1 MIDNV
6 CALVVTYNRPQLLCD
21 CLTAIV
27 NQSTSV
33 SEIIILDNYSDEMTL
48 STLFHAQ
55 FIPQYSPEIII
66 TGGVLQFEYLTSIS
80 NRIKIHY
87 YRLPQNTGGAGGFN
101 AGMRYFYEQTKC
113 NFLWLMDDDCIP
125 KLSALTYLLNDYINI
140 QLSDSNIGFMCSQ
153 VKWRDSTM
161 SCKMASPFISHLGL
175 QYFNEHIQVLGVKS
189 ASFVS
194 LLVSRY
200 LISEVGLPIKEF
212 FIWCD
217 DAEFSR
223 RIIKA
228 GFHGYL
234 SLNSIVHHYSVTNI
248 SSDEL
253 QITDSNFFK
262 YKFGIR
268 NMIAMHRLENDNG
281 MAIKRSLLLAEK
293 IIKSRISFMKKIR
306 LLYSV
311 WLGLTHS
318 FVIEKV

>member
-125 KLSALTYLLNDYINI
+125 SPTALEKLIFANNM
-140 QLSDSNIGFMCSQ
+140 LSTKVKVGF
-153 VKWRDSTM
+153 
-161 SCKMASPFISHLGL
+161 
-175 QYFNEHIQVLGVKS
+175 
-189 ASFVS
+189 
-194 LLVSRY
+194 LVSRTITPDGRACRMTHPIVEKLSGAEY
-200 LISEVGLPIKEF
+200 YSTQLPVLVVENAAFVSFFISRDLIREFGLPIREY
-212 FIWCD
+212 FIWVD
-217 DAEFSR
+217 DLEFST
-223 RIIKA
+223 RITAKYQ
-228 GFHGYL
+228 GFFVLDSVVTHKTL
-234 SLNSIVHHYSVTNI
+234 LNQT
-248 SSDEL
+248 SSDG
-253 QITDSNFFK
+253 INMMNYFK
-262 YKFGIR
+262 YQYGIR
-268 NMIAMHRLENDNG
+268 NKVSWLRKTKG
-281 MAIKRSLLLAEK
+281 MPHALFFSIKFFSLIISSEVNLCKKFALFCALVKGWFFNPSIELL
-293 IIKSRISFMKKIR
+293 
-306 LLYSV
+306 
-311 WLGLTHS
+311 
-318 FVIEKV
+318 